1 MYWLRRIVEKIKGN
15 ALPVQYTIRYSL
27 QAKYIRFRIV
37 AGIGLEI
44 VLPRGCSAPRA
55 AQAIQANQ
63 AWIMRHKEQIEYA
76 AALKP
81 NKKLLPEQI
90 HLQAANQFFTVGFD
104 PHPGRPPFLHM
115 PDAQRITIQ
124 ADPQTEAQACFELL
138 HEWLK
143 DQGRKVLVP
152 WAYSL
157 SQEHRLPITRVQVRR
172 QKTRWASFSTSGT
185 LSLNCH
191 LMFLHSDLVRYVL
204 LHELCHVRHP
214 NHGPEFKAML
224 MRLFPQRARYEQELK
239 NMRQTAVPWWAKL

>member
-1 MYWLRRIVEKIKGN
+1 MSWLRSILEKIKRN
-15 ALPVQYTIRYSL
+15 DLPVAYTVRYSP
-27 QAKYIRFRIV
+27 QAKYLRLRIV

-44 VLPRGCSAPRA
+44 VLPRGCSASRA
-55 AQAIQANQ
+55 AQAIKANQ
-63 AWIMRHKEQIEYA
+63 VWIMRHKEQIEHA
-76 AALKP
+76 AGLKP
-81 NKKLLPEQI
+81 NKELLPEQI
-90 HLQAANQFFTVGFD
+90 HLQAANKSFTVGFD

-115 PDAQRITIQ
+115 PDARRIIIQ

-157 SQEHRLPITRVQVRR
+157 SQEHKLPIARVQVRR

-191 LMFLHSDLVRYVL
+191 LMFLDSDLVCYVL

-214 NHGPEFKAML
+214 NHGPAFKAML
-224 MRLFPQRARYEQELK
+224 TQLFPQRVRYEQELQ
-239 NMRQTAVPWWAKL
+239 NMHQAAVPWWAKL